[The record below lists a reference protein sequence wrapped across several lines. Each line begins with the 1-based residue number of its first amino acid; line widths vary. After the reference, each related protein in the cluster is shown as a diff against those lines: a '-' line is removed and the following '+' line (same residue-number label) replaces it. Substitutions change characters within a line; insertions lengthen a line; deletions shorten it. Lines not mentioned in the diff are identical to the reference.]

1 MSWSIV
7 KQSMRVARRVVF
19 LAFAGAFVIIVALVA
34 ERLVFQE
41 IYAEAAKKVSRAE
54 ELTGQILLLDERL
67 TMSANMAAATGEER
81 WIARYEAN
89 IPPMDEAIKNAT
101 DLSPLAVAARFDAET
116 RVANDL
122 LVEIERRSF
131 ELDRASRL
139 VEARTLLD
147 GRDYAEQKSVL
158 AAGTARFTASLVTAM
173 EANLAAV
180 RKQATLLV
188 GCLTLGGFWLLWL
201 LLSRSLS
208 RSEAIFIEAERQ
220 IHDFAMRDAL
230 TGLPNRRAFSTALAQ
245 KVKEAE
251 TTGRHLALLTLD
263 LDRFKPINDL
273 YGHGAGDE
281 VLREVADRLMRLAR
295 EGDEVARLGG
305 DEFAVLVPYRHVDDL
320 LPFVRRI
327 ADTLHEPIHV
337 AAISNAA
344 QVGVSIGVASYSGD
358 ASDAETLR
366 THSDLALY
374 RAKNEGRGNIRMFE
388 RGMVVETQKQFLLE
402 ADLSRAL
409 IEGQIVPYFQPLVDI
424 KTAEFLGF
432 EILARWLHPERG
444 MIGPDVFI
452 PIAQK
457 TGLITDL
464 TLSMLRQACQAA
476 AHWSRPL
483 SIALNIAPEQ
493 LQDRWLPEKLLGVL
507 MEQGFPARRL
517 EIEITEDAL
526 VADFE
531 TARGVIAS
539 LRNQGVRIALDD
551 FGAGSSSLTHLSQL
565 PIDTIKI
572 DRSFIQSIETN
583 PQSVVIVSAVIGLGH
598 SLAMTITAEG
608 IETPDIAARLVE
620 LGCDFG
626 QGYLFARP
634 VPAADVPGLIAGSLL
649 HTKRVNYAA

>member
-19 LAFAGAFVIIVALVA
+19 LAFAGAFIIVAALVT
-34 ERLVFQE
+34 ERIVFQK
-41 IYAEAAKKVSRAE
+41 IYAEAAMKVSRAE
-54 ELTGQILLLDERL
+54 ELTGRMLLLDERL

-89 IPPMDEAIKNAT
+89 IPPMDEAIKAAT
-101 DLSPLAVAARFDAET
+101 DLFDAET

-122 LVEIERRSF
+122 LVEIERKSF
-131 ELDRASRL
+131 DLDRAGRL
-139 VEARTLLD
+139 VEARALLD
-147 GRDYAEQKSVL
+147 GQAYAEQKSVL

-180 RKQATLLV
+180 RKHAIMLV

-201 LLSRSLS
+201 LLGRSLS
-208 RSEAIFIEAERQ
+208 RSEATFIEAERQ

-230 TGLPNRRAFSTALAQ
+230 TGLSNRRAFSTVLAQ

-251 TTGRHLALLTLD
+251 ATGRHLALLTLD

-281 VLREVADRLMRLAR
+281 VLREVAARLQRLTR
-295 EGDEVARLGG
+295 DGDAVARLGG
-305 DEFAVLVPYRHVDDL
+305 DEFAVLVPYGHIEHL

-327 ADTLHEPIHV
+327 ADALHEPIHV
-337 AAISNAA
+337 AAITNAA

-358 ASDAETLR
+358 ANDAETLR

-374 RAKNEGRGNIRMFE
+374 RAKNDGRGNIRMFE
-388 RGMVVETQKQFLLE
+388 RGMVAETQKRSMLE
-402 ADLSRAL
+402 ADLNRAL
-409 IEGQIVPYFQPLVDI
+409 IEGQIVPYFQPMVDL
-424 KTAEFLGF
+424 KTAQFIGF
-432 EILARWLHPERG
+432 EVLARWLHPERG
-444 MIGPDVFI
+444 IIEPEVFI

-464 TLSMLRQACQAA
+464 TLSILRQACRAA
-476 AHWSRPL
+476 ALWSHPFP
-483 SIALNIAPEQ
+483 IALNIDPEQ

-507 MEQGFPARRL
+507 TEQGFPSDRL

-531 TARGVIAS
+531 TARYVIAS
-539 LRNQGVRIALDD
+539 LRNHGVRIALDD
-551 FGAGSSSLTHLSQL
+551 FGAGSSSLAHLSQL
-565 PIDTIKI
+565 SIDTIKI
-572 DRSFIQSIETN
+572 DRSFVQSIDRN
-583 PQSVVIVSAVIGLGH
+583 PRSIVIIGAVIGLGH
-598 SLAMTITAEG
+598 SLGMTIMAEG
-608 IETPDIAARLVE
+608 IETPDRAARLVE
-620 LGCDFG
+620 LGCDGG

-634 VPAADVPGLIAGSLL
+634 VPAADVPSLIASSASQ
-649 HTKRVNYAA
+649 TKTVNYAA